1 MKERP
6 GVKKNQGQCLHEPSV
21 VPLSLENWLQIIVHL
36 CGTEK
41 TQCLLSS
48 DIWIPYFANVW
59 FQKLKYL
66 YPLHRRLFDLHLHP
80 PRIFHSRGSLMA
92 PFPPGISRI
101 FKQGLSLPILGTRG
115 FSRVRREFSVSAKG
129 WHIFSQGIAY
139 HPLEI
144 QSGFGTWNQRKWI
157 LTQLR
162 KYSRILL
169 QWCSVNIC

>member
-1 MKERP
+1 MLAW
-6 GVKKNQGQCLHEPSV
+6 NHLLCHCL
-21 VPLSLENWLQIIVHL
+21 LKTDYKLLYTFGNN

-66 YPLHRRLFDLHLHP
+66 YPLHGRLFDLP
-80 PRIFHSRGSLMA
+80 PTTPLNF
-92 PFPPGISRI
+92 PFQGVFDRPLPPGISRI
-101 FKQGLSLPILGTRG
+101 FKRGLRLPTLGTRG
-115 FSRVRREFSVSAKG
+115 FSHVLREFSVSAKG
-129 WHIFSQGIAY
+129 PHIFSQGIAY

-144 QSGFGTWNQRKWI
+144 QSGFGTWKQRKWI

-162 KYSRILL
+162 KFR
-169 QWCSVNIC
+169 